1 MRGGCLQIEGPILE
15 MKGREVIVKGLR
27 QFRWEKQGIL
37 VGFPTSLDPHVKYI
51 RGAFVKKKQNQRK
64 ADGNTIICLSHE
76 LCEKRSLCVVAACKL
91 KAQYWR

>member
-37 VGFPTSLDPHVKYI
+37 VGFPTSLDPHVRYI
-51 RGAFVKKKQNQRK
+51 CGAFVKKAKPNESIWK
-64 ADGNTIICLSHE
+64 HHNMFVT
-76 LCEKRSLCVVAACKL
+76 
-91 KAQYWR
+91 